1 MYALIWKD
9 VYLLRKSIVGMLLT
23 VCMIWGMPSGLVLLM
38 SVIVIGSMMQMLF
51 QYDHDAGFDK
61 LQKAMP
67 YEASKVVGS
76 RYVMAYGLIV
86 LMFML
91 HYLFCL
97 INGAGENKSYLLEFY
112 LSYWSLSLQWTLN
125 FTAIT
130 ILLFYAME
138 IIKARIILAVISFL
152 MMSIITLKILEVVIL
167 SEEAFTIGSIWKI
180 ILIQVLCYGLSV
192 YFYER
197 RR

>member
-9 VYLLRKSIVGMLLT
+9 VYLLRKSIIGMLLT
-23 VCMIWGMPSGLVLLM
+23 ICMIWGMSSGLVLLM

-67 YEASKVVGS
+67 YEASIVVGS
-76 RYVMAYGLIV
+76 RYVLGYGLIV
-86 LMFML
+86 LIFML

-97 INGAGENKSYLLEFY
+97 IYGAGAEHLFDFY
-112 LSYWSLSLQWTLN
+112 WSYWCLSLQWTLN
-125 FTAIT
+125 FTAIS
-130 ILLFYAME
+130 ILLFYAMDLM
-138 IIKARIILAVISFL
+138 KARIILAVISFL
-152 MMSIITLKILEVVIL
+152 IMVVIVLKILGVLIL
-167 SEEAFTIGSIWKI
+167 SEDAFTIGNIGQM
-180 ILIQVLCYGLSV
+180 ILIQVLCYGVSV
-192 YFYER
+192 YFYKR